1 MESFEGIEIDVAI
14 SYLSR
19 FVILREVAEQ
29 WNAKWYKW
37 IVINEDQQELRNI
50 PCFYSIAA
58 DSMAAPVGRWLAR
71 ALPPCGQTG
80 EALRD
85 DLPCLLHQLA
95 NDLTGRL
102 DLFGPGQRPGP
113 LTNPST
119 RYHRWRHHSAGTP

>member
-29 WNAKWYKW
+29 WNAKGISGSSSIRSAGITK
-37 IVINEDQQELRNI
+37 
-50 PCFYSIAA
+50 YSLLLFNR
-58 DSMAAPVGRWLAR
+58 GRLDGGPGR
-71 ALPPCGQTG
+71 PLVSPNLPPCGQTG

-102 DLFGPGQRPGP
+102 DLFDQANALAR
-113 LTNPST
+113 
-119 RYHRWRHHSAGTP
+119 